1 MALKIG
7 IIGNGG
13 ISNAHMDGY
22 KALGDRVEV
31 VACCDINFEKAKSYA
46 ERYGVKNCYDNCYDM
61 LAENELDAVSV
72 CTWNSAHAECTI
84 AALNAGCHVLC
95 EKPMAMST
103 EEALAMQAAAE
114 KNGKLL
120 MLGFGGAVGVVSCVF
135 LGNEGFNL
143 RIQLGNGRQ
152 LLSRCKHL

>member
-143 RIQLGNGRQ
+143 RIQLGSGGQ

>member
-61 LAENELDAVSV
+61 LAENELDAVSI

-95 EKPMAMST
+95 EKPMAMKIANVIRMEGT
-103 EEALAMQAAAE
+103 
-114 KNGKLL
+114 
-120 MLGFGGAVGVVSCVF
+120 VVS
-135 LGNEGFNL
+135 
-143 RIQLGNGRQ
+143 IM
-152 LLSRCKHL
+152 

>member
-46 ERYGVKNCYDNCYDM
+46 EKYGVKGNLVAGANIAGFEKVAEAM
-61 LAENELDAVSV
+61 LAQG
-72 CTWNSAHAECTI
+72 I
-84 AALNAGCHVLC
+84 AY
-95 EKPMAMST
+95 
-103 EEALAMQAAAE
+103 
-114 KNGKLL
+114 
-120 MLGFGGAVGVVSCVF
+120 
-135 LGNEGFNL
+135 
-143 RIQLGNGRQ
+143 
-152 LLSRCKHL
+152 